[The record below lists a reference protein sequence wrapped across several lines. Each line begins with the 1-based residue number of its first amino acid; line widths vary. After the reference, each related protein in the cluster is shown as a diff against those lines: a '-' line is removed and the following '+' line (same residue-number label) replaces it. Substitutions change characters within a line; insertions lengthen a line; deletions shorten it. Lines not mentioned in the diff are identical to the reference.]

1 MSHGYKT
8 VQWTPFK
15 KRFDVVLVL
24 CIVLYLAV
32 FVATSYLVFAPGQA
46 MTEVQVLMRAFGTGA
61 FGLLVLILAIGP
73 LARLSTRFLPLLYN
87 RRHLGVACFILALI
101 HAILAFVWY
110 QGFSD
115 VNPFLALLISNPRYQ
130 SIGGFPFEILGV
142 AALMVLYV
150 MAATSHDFWNANL
163 GPWLWKTLHMLVYA
177 AFALL
182 VAHVALG
189 VIQYERSPIYIV
201 LLAGVV
207 IGISGLHIL
216 TGNREAAIDRTPG
229 SQSADGWLTVGAA
242 TDIPDNRARIVVPK
256 RGERIAVFRYGNR
269 VSAVSNVCRHQ
280 GGPLGEGRVIDGC
293 ITCPWHGFQ
302 YLPENGTSPPPYSEK
317 IATYR
322 TKIVDGVVFV
332 HVKAMA
338 PGTPVSPSLIEA

>member
-61 FGLLVLILAIGP
+61 FGLLALILAIGP

-87 RRHLGVACFILALI
+87 RRHLGVACFILALV

-130 SIGGFPFEILGV
+130 SIGGFPFEIHKSPRLDGFAC
-142 AALMVLYV
+142 AA
-150 MAATSHDFWNANL
+150 
-163 GPWLWKTLHMLVYA
+163 GP
-177 AFALL
+177 
-182 VAHVALG
+182 
-189 VIQYERSPIYIV
+189 
-201 LLAGVV
+201 
-207 IGISGLHIL
+207 
-216 TGNREAAIDRTPG
+216 
-229 SQSADGWLTVGAA
+229 
-242 TDIPDNRARIVVPK
+242 
-256 RGERIAVFRYGNR
+256 
-269 VSAVSNVCRHQ
+269 
-280 GGPLGEGRVIDGC
+280 
-293 ITCPWHGFQ
+293 
-302 YLPENGTSPPPYSEK
+302 
-317 IATYR
+317 
-322 TKIVDGVVFV
+322 
-332 HVKAMA
+332 
-338 PGTPVSPSLIEA
+338 